1 MILKQPHFFFS
12 RRVPASDP
20 GALAGTRLW
29 KKKMCACSE
38 KRRVHVFGKKK
49 CVPAAKKDVCLQAID
64 CDLVVAVVAPGE
76 DKCVAEHDARR

>member
-1 MILKQPHFFFS
+1 MILKQPHFFFP

-29 KKKMCACSE
+29 KKK
-38 KRRVHVFGKKK
+38 
-49 CVPAAKKDVCLQAID
+49 CVTAAKKDVCLQAID

-76 DKCVAEHDARR
+76 DKRVAEHDARR